1 MRYNKSVI
9 NFSFVSYTKYV
20 MLISSFIACF
30 VSFSADVTVADVLN
44 SSYANKFKPTT
55 G

>member
-1 MRYNKSVI
+1 MGYNKSVI
-9 NFSFVSYTKYV
+9 NFSFVSYTKY
-20 MLISSFIACF
+20 MLMPSFIACL
-30 VSFSADVTVADVLN
+30 VSFSADVAVADVLN